1 MLLKII
7 SKLMRRP
14 FETGAALWVRLLTT
28 HALVMLIGIVV
39 ILLIGN
45 LYHVNLSDTLVA
57 SIVSMTSL
65 VTISWL
71 ISTKISRPLQRLDA
85 AMQTFQSG
93 NLTVRVPPCSIPE
106 IHRLGL
112 SFNHLAASLQG
123 VEQRRREL
131 TSDLAHELRTP
142 VTVIHGYLEMLNTSK
157 IQFNPTIGSQMSQ
170 ETERIQRLV
179 DNVLELS
186 KLEAGYL
193 PLQLQTLQPAPILN
207 HVISLFEAACLKA
220 NCELRSH
227 YPPTLPAIYADPDR
241 LIQIL
246 VNLMNNAIAY
256 SANRSI
262 VLRAWATNFELWIA
276 VEDTGMGISQTDLR
290 HIFERFWQ
298 TEQARTH
305 KIGSTGIGLAI
316 SKRLVELQGGR
327 IEVESELNKGSTF
340 RFCMPLFSSSQG

>member
-1 MLLKII
+1 MPLKII
-7 SKLMRRP
+7 SQLNHRL
-14 FETGAALWVRLLTT
+14 FHTHATLWVRLLTT
-28 HALVMLIGIVV
+28 HALVMLIGIVA
-39 ILLIGN
+39 ILLVGN
-45 LYHVNLSDTLVA
+45 LYHVNLPDTLVA
-57 SIVSMTSL
+57 CMISLTSL

-71 ISTKISRPLQRLDA
+71 ISTKISRPLQRLDMA
-85 AMQTFQSG
+85 LQTFQSG
-93 NLTVRVPPCSIPE
+93 DLAVRVPPCSIPE

-142 VTVIHGYLEMLNTSK
+142 VTVIHGYLEMLDTGR

-170 ETERIQRLV
+170 ETQRIQRLV

-193 PLQLQTLQPAPILN
+193 PLHLQTLQPVPLLN
-207 HVISLFEAACLKA
+207 HVITLFEAECLKA
-220 NCELRSH
+220 NCQLRSQ

-256 SANRSI
+256 SGDRAI
-262 VLRAWATNFELWIA
+262 TLRAWATHFELWIA
-276 VEDTGMGISQTDLR
+276 VEDTGVGISKTDLS

-298 TEQARTH
+298 TEHARTH
-305 KIGSTGIGLAI
+305 KIGSAGIGLAI

-327 IEVESELNKGSTF
+327 IEVESEVNKGSTF
-340 RFCMPLFSSSQG
+340 RFCIPLFVA